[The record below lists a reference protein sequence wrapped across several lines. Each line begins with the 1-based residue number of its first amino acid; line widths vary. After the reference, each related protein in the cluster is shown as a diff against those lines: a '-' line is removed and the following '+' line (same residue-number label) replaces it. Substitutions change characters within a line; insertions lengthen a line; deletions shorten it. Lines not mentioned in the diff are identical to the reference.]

1 MSPTTTG
8 RQAGQHTGENASGQ
22 TGDKAEANP
31 VGEASE
37 NPQASQSS
45 GDENRQ
51 TSPSAGD
58 KDQQTSPSAGSKAS
72 KETRQSAG
80 HKAIEN
86 GQTSRSDKPGGTA
99 GQHPATTG
107 AAPDTIS
114 GGHLVAKALKA
125 EGVDTIFTLCGGH
138 IIDIY
143 DGCVDEG
150 ISVIDVRHE
159 QVAAHA
165 ADGYARITG
174 RPGCAVVTAGPGTTD
189 AVTGVANA
197 LRAESPML
205 LIGGQGAL
213 SQHKMGS
220 LQDLPHVDMMTPI
233 TKFAATVPHTA
244 RAADLVSMAFREAF
258 AGAPGPS
265 FLEIP
270 RDVLDARVP
279 AENARIPQSGRY
291 RASTRNAGDPAD
303 VEKLADLLVHAK
315 KPAILLGSQVW
326 TTRATEPATELV
338 RALNIPAY
346 MNGAGRGTLPPGD
359 PHHFQLSRRY
369 AFDNADVIVIVGTPF
384 DFRMGYG
391 KRLSPDAKVVQIDL
405 DYRTVGKNRD
415 IDLGIVGDAGQILA
429 AVADAASG
437 RVDNGAVGRKPWLE
451 ELRAVEEKAKQKRLP
466 QQHSDANPIH
476 PYRLVHEINEFLTED
491 SIYIGDGGDIVTFSG
506 QVVQPK
512 APGHWMDPGPLG
524 TLGVGIPFVLAAKH
538 ARPDQEVVAL
548 FGDGAFSLTGW
559 DFETLVRFDLP
570 FVGIVGNNS
579 SMNQIRYGQ
588 AQKYGLARE
597 RIGNTLGDVPYDQF
611 ARMLGGYGEEVRDP
625 ADIAP
630 ALRRARESG
639 KPSLINVW
647 VDPDAYAPGT
657 MNQTMYK

>member
-1 MSPTTTG
+1 MART
-8 RQAGQHTGENASGQ
+8 AAEAASGNSVAPS
-22 TGDKAEANP
+22 T
-31 VGEASE
+31 
-37 NPQASQSS
+37 
-45 GDENRQ
+45 DE
-51 TSPSAGD
+51 PPAG
-58 KDQQTSPSAGSKAS
+58 P
-72 KETRQSAG
+72 EL
-80 HKAIEN
+80 
-86 GQTSRSDKPGGTA
+86 
-99 GQHPATTG
+99 
-107 AAPDTIS
+107 IS

-125 EGVDTIFTLCGGH
+125 EGVEAIFTLCGGH

-150 ISVIDVRHE
+150 IEVIDVRHE

-197 LRAESPML
+197 FRAESPML

-220 LQDLPHVDMMTPI
+220 LQDLPHVDMMAPI
-233 TKFAATVPHTA
+233 TKFAATVPDTA
-244 RAADLVSMAFREAF
+244 RVADLVSMAFRESF
-258 AGAPGPS
+258 NGAPGPS

-270 RDVLDARVP
+270 RDVLDAKVPVDKARVP
-279 AENARIPQSGRY
+279 QAGRY
-291 RASTRNAGDPAD
+291 RASTRNAGDPEA
-303 VEKLADLLVHAK
+303 VERLADLLVHAK

-326 TTRATEPATELV
+326 TTRATESATELV
-338 RALNIPAY
+338 RTLNIPAY

-369 AFDNADVIVIVGTPF
+369 AFNNADVIVIVGTPF

-391 KRLSPDAKVVQIDL
+391 RRLSAEATVVQVDL

-415 IDLGIVGDAGQILA
+415 IDLGIVGDADLVLS
-429 AVADAASG
+429 AVTAAASG
-437 RVDNGAVGRKPWLE
+437 RVDNGAVARKQWLE
-451 ELRAVEEKAKQKRLP
+451 ELHAVEEQAKQKRLP
-466 QQHSDANPIH
+466 QLLSEASPIH

-512 APGHWMDPGPLG
+512 SPGHWMDPGPLG

-538 ARPDQEVVAL
+538 ARPDKEVVAL

-559 DFETLVRFDLP
+559 DFETLVRFNLP

-588 AQKYGLARE
+588 AQKYGLGRE
-597 RIGNTLGDVPYDQF
+597 RVGNTLSDVRYDEF

-625 ADIAP
+625 KDIRP

-647 VDPDAYAPGT
+647 VDPDVYAPGT